1 VAVKILLKNGVAFA
15 GGKNGY
21 REILFGIRN
30 DGKGSERERAAN
42 LHELD
47 CVLPKLSGFLPGYLP
62 CYNRDYRIGIIV

>member
-1 VAVKILLKNGVAFA
+1 MLRCVGGRRV

-21 REILFGIRN
+21 REVLFGIRN

-47 CVLPKLSGFLPGYLP
+47 CVLPKLSGFLPGYLT
-62 CYNRDYRIGIIV
+62 CYNGDYRIGIIV